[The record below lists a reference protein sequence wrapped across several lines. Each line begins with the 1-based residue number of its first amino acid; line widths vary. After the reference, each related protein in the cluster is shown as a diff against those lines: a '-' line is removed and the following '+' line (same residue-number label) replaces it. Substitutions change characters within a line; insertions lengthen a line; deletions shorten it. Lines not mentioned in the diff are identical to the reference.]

1 MRIPNRF
8 SLIHAL
14 QLGLGLF
21 TLVALPAFGA
31 DEDTL
36 VSTGTSSARLSE
48 ADALLRKKQWAEAVP
63 VLRRLMKEL
72 PGFLPA
78 VFELVRAQ
86 TELGRRAEA
95 LALLK
100 ETHARERGR
109 NRAEIERK
117 IVRIS
122 KVFLKSETLQL
133 HEDGIQL
140 LRTRKWSE
148 AQQRFQRAS
157 LLEPDHPELLLR
169 EGQVLVLLEQ
179 VVPGDEKLARA
190 LELNPF
196 EPETKLWLGRARVL
210 GQKREMGI
218 QLLEEAAALLPRSEL
233 TRIWLAEAYLE
244 NKQRDLA
251 RSTLERHIQA
261 HPLHVA
267 ALIALARL
275 QSGDSKKPSLQESSR
290 LLQLALSRVDQ
301 YRNPEGE
308 SGLTLFGSE
317 ELKSRAQALISET
330 DMKLQALSSS
340 SP

>member
-14 QLGLGLF
+14 QVGLGLF
-21 TLVALPAFGA
+21 ALAASPALGA
-31 DEDTL
+31 EDEGL
-36 VSTGTSSARLSE
+36 VSSGTPSARLSE
-48 ADALLRKKQWAEAVP
+48 AEALLRKKQWAEAVP

-72 PGFLPA
+72 PGFLPV
-78 VFELVRAQ
+78 VFELARAQ

-95 LALLK
+95 LTLLK
-100 ETHARERGR
+100 EAHSRERGR
-109 NRAEIERK
+109 NRAEIERR
-117 IVRIS
+117 IARIS

-133 HEDGIQL
+133 HEDGVQL
-140 LRTRKWSE
+140 LRARKWSE
-148 AQQRFQRAS
+148 ARQRFQKAS
-157 LLEPDHPELLLR
+157 LLEPDHVELLLR

-179 VVPGDEKLARA
+179 IAPGDEKLTRA

-210 GQKREMGI
+210 GQKRESGI
-218 QLLEEAAALLPRSEL
+218 QFLEDAAALLPRSEL

-251 RSTLERHIQA
+251 RSTLERHVQA

-275 QSGDSKKPSLQESSR
+275 YAGDSKKPALQESSR

-308 SGLTLFGSE
+308 SGLALFGSE
-317 ELKSRAQALISET
+317 ELKGRVQALISET

-340 SP
+340 PP